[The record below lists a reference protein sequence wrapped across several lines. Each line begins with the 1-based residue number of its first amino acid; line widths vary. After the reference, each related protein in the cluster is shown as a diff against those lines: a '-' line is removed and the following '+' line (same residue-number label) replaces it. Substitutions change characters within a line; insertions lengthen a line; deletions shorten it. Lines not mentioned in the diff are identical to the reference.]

1 MVNGSLLIQFVVAV
15 TVICVVPGPDQL
27 FIVATAATRGVPA
40 GLAAAFGMA
49 SGMIVHTT
57 LAALGLAALLK
68 SAPEA
73 LVGVRV
79 VGACYLAFLA
89 IHEFRSASRRRDSI
103 AAAVPTAM
111 HVRTAWQRGVFTNL
125 ANPKVVLF
133 YLAFLPQF
141 VDYRLGH
148 VTVQLVVL
156 GAIFLLLG
164 LAVDL
169 TEAVLAGRFGAVMR
183 RRLAGSALGRII
195 GSVYAL
201 LAARV
206 ALSR

>member
-1 MVNGSLLIQFVVAV
+1 MNSSLLIQFLIAA

-27 FIVATAATRGVPA
+27 FIVATAAARGVPA

-49 SGMIVHTT
+49 TGVIVHTT
-57 LAALGLAALLK
+57 LAAVGLAAVLR

-73 LVGVRV
+73 LMWIRV
-79 VGACYLAFLA
+79 VGASYLMLLA
-89 IHEFRSASRRRDSI
+89 VREFSGASHRPGQITAGESSARR
-103 AAAVPTAM
+103 
-111 HVRTAWQRGVFTNL
+111 VRTAWLRGVLTNL
-125 ANPKVVLF
+125 ANPKVILF

-148 VTVQLVVL
+148 VTVQIVVL
-156 GAIFLLLG
+156 GAMFMLLG
-164 LAVDL
+164 LTVDL
-169 TEAVLAGRFGAVMR
+169 VEAVLAGHFGGLIR
-183 RRLAGSALGRII
+183 RRVADSSLGRII

-206 ALSR
+206 ALTR

>member
-1 MVNGSLLIQFVVAV
+1 M
-15 TVICVVPGPDQL
+15 
-27 FIVATAATRGVPA
+27 
-40 GLAAAFGMA
+40 
-49 SGMIVHTT
+49 
-57 LAALGLAALLK
+57 
-68 SAPEA
+68 
-73 LVGVRV
+73 GVRV

-103 AAAVPTAM
+103 ATPVPAAK
-111 HVRTAWQRGVFTNL
+111 HVRAAWQRGVLTNL

-148 VTVQLVVL
+148 VTMQLVVL
-156 GAIFLLLG
+156 GAIFMLLG

-206 ALSR
+206 ALSH

>member
-1 MVNGSLLIQFVVAV
+1 M
-15 TVICVVPGPDQL
+15 ICVVPGPDQL
-27 FIVATAATRGVPA
+27 FIVATAATRGVRA

-49 SGMIVHTT
+49 TGVVVHTT
-57 LAALGLAALLK
+57 LAALGLAALLR
-68 SAPEA
+68 SAPDA
-73 LVGVRV
+73 LVTLRV
-79 VGACYLAFLA
+79 AGACYLMFLA
-89 IHEFRSASRRRDSI
+89 IREFRGAHQPLGSI
-103 AAAVPTAM
+103 TAGDPPARQ
-111 HVRTAWQRGVFTNL
+111 VRYTWLRGVLTNL
-125 ANPKVVLF
+125 ANPKVVVF

-148 VTVQLVVL
+148 VTVQIVAL
-156 GAIFLLLG
+156 GVSFMLLG

-169 TEAVLAGRFGAVMR
+169 VEAVLAGHFGALMR
-183 RRLAGSALGRII
+183 RRLARSALGRVI